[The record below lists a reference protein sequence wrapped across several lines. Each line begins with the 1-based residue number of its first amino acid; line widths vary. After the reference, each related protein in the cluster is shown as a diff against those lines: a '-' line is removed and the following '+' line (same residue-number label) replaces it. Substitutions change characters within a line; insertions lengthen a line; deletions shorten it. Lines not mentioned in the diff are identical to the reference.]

1 MQFSWLVIPVSVFLT
16 MGRYAYALTLLLSMA
31 DGRRVQHS
39 MDHLQVRSHSLAKD
53 AQSSSAAGAAAFN
66 PSSLPVG
73 VRPVTSSQLPHAQH
87 TSRAPALSD
96 ALEVH
101 AKIAPERRQVDIKML
116 DATLGSQTDLQN
128 SVADQERH
136 MGEENT
142 ARANELPENISVDNK
157 EPWYGNLR
165 RNAMVLVVAKVCTR
179 FALLFRRR
187 SNSLADSLTGSPGA
201 RVPTVSMSAE
211 AAGEETAKKGFLS
224 SIDLGLILCVTLW
237 YVGNYYYNITNK
249 LALNAAVPGG
259 VNGAPLTVSTLQL
272 VVGAAYGIFLW
283 LAPDARKRPTITF
296 KDWVATLPVS
306 AASAAGHA
314 LTVFAFSAGSVS
326 FGQIVKAAE
335 PACAALLGLIAYG
348 TVVSRAK
355 WLSLIPVIGGVCLAS
370 AGEINFAW
378 AALLAAMASN
388 LSGAV
393 RANENK
399 KLMSSPG
406 ISERLGSVG
415 NQYAISTINQLLIS
429 IPFVLLFEGNK
440 LGPFFQLIKE
450 SPTLL
455 WNCVFSGMWYYMYN
469 ELSTIVIK
477 KTNAV
482 TQTVLS
488 TAKRVIII
496 VGVALVL
503 GESLPPIKLIGSL
516 IGIAGV
522 FAYSMSK

>member
-1 MQFSWLVIPVSVFLT
+1 
-16 MGRYAYALTLLLSMA
+16 MGRCAVALAFLA
-31 DGRRVQHS
+31 CAIDGRRVQHS
-39 MDHLQVRSHSLAKD
+39 MDQLQVRR
-53 AQSSSAAGAAAFN
+53 GEAAFV
-66 PSSLPVG
+66 PSGLPVG
-73 VRPVTSSQLPHAQH
+73 IRPTASSSKVP
-87 TSRAPALSD
+87 RAPQTRIAS
-96 ALEVH
+96 AASGATEVPQ
-101 AKIAPERRQVDIKML
+101 KIAPEPRKADIKML
-116 DATLGSQTDLQN
+116 DAALGTQTQLLGS
-128 SVADQERH
+128 VAEHEQQKD
-136 MGEENT
+136 EEKAAGADKKSEST
-142 ARANELPENISVDNK
+142 PHDEK

-165 RNAMVLVVAKVCTR
+165 RNAMILVAAKMLTR
-179 FALLFRRR
+179 VALLFRRR
-187 SNSLADSLTGSPGA
+187 SNSLGDTVSAGSVS
-201 RVPTVSMSAE
+201 RVPTVAMNAE
-211 AAGEETAKKGFLS
+211 AVGEDAGTKGFLS
-224 SIDLGLILCVTLW
+224 SIDIGLILCVSLW
-237 YVGNYYYNITNK
+237 YLGNYYYNITNK
-249 LALNAAVPGG
+249 LALNAALPGG

-272 VVGAAYGIFLW
+272 VVGAAYALFLW
-283 LAPDARKRPTITF
+283 SAPDARKRPTITF

-306 AASAAGHA
+306 AASAAGHG

-335 PACAALLGLIAYG
+335 PACAALLGLVAYG

-378 AALLAAMASN
+378 AAFLSALASN

-406 ISERLGSVG
+406 ISERLGCVG
-415 NQYAISTINQLLIS
+415 NQYAISTINQLIIS
-429 IPFVLLFEGNK
+429 IPFVILFEGNK
-440 LGPFFQLIKE
+440 LGPFFQLWKS
-450 SPTLL
+450 SPTLV
-455 WNCVFSGMWYYMYN
+455 WNTIYSGMWYYLYN

-522 FAYSMSK
+522 FAYSLSK